1 MGAERTLGESRQR
14 MLGTDWRR
22 RPRYPGGKRCGRTT
36 DGSQIAER
44 FDFFGKL
51 RHCETDIYP
60 LSSRRSRSLR
70 SRTKLPTKVGGRNIS
85 VTPVQSRPVDHGLL
99 AEGFPDLSRPRCLD
113 DGLRTGSARRPT
125 GSSSGSSAWFRLRV
139 SYFGSTPDSRRRYG
153 LLQIVGLCVV
163 THRSSVL
170 LWEMR

>member
-36 DGSQIAER
+36 GGSQIAER
-44 FDFFGKL
+44 FDFFSKL
-51 RHCETDIYP
+51 RHFVPDRYP

-139 SYFGSTPDSRRRYG
+139 SYFGSTSIWAAADGGCSA
-153 LLQIVGLCVV
+153 
-163 THRSSVL
+163 
-170 LWEMR
+170 